1 MNKIIIGLVLL
12 LASSV
17 VSARSVEMVL
27 MSTDYKTTLDSASIE
42 FGVTEIEPR
51 SCSVIAD
58 GISKQV
64 LADIGK
70 KLGVNVVIL
79 DVKTK
84 TKGLEYVKVVKLKL
98 GQYGLARLG
107 IVCQNYTM
115 VKG

>member
-12 LASSV
+12 IASSA
-17 VSARSVEMVL
+17 VSARSLEMAL
-27 MSTDYKTTLDSASIE
+27 ISTDYKTILDSASLE
-42 FGVTEIEPR
+42 FGVTEIETR

-58 GISKQV
+58 GLSKQV
-64 LADIGK
+64 LANIGK

-84 TKGLEYVKVVKLKL
+84 TKGLEYVKSVKLKL

-107 IVCQNYTM
+107 IVCQNYTI
-115 VKG
+115 V